1 VSEAAAPGRR
11 GPRRTAE
18 SQSVV
23 DERIERLVREQEN
36 EAVAARIR
44 IGVWLIL
51 LAVPA
56 YILVDYYLGQPHIF
70 WLNALKLVGCVL
82 ATIAVFALRKPA
94 NRPRARAIG
103 LFVVA
108 SISTLS
114 AMSAALTGDAVSHPL
129 FGLLLTL
136 STGALIPWG
145 GREQAVAVAIV
156 VAVSAGLAYA
166 EAHRMAAMIGY
177 PVIVGGLACLS
188 SIYLARFLHQ
198 GRLDLAREQFERER
212 AQEALAAEAH
222 KAAALAH
229 AGEELLQVA
238 EGGDVWNRVCRLTTE
253 VLQCDCSYVFA
264 PARSAPAYTI
274 RAHHGFSTDVADSMD
289 SIDVPIELFEPV
301 INRLAQDGI
310 IRWRGGTTRAH
321 PLSQVPVYFGVR
333 SRVYALLRQGG
344 EVFGVLTAGYFD
356 ASGEFSEEQADLMGR
371 MAVLAAMALQSARV
385 IEQLQEANDFKSE
398 FVASMSHELR
408 TPLNVIIGYHDLLLE
423 GAFGHVNGEQADTL
437 RRADSSARELLDLIN
452 ATLDLSRFDSG
463 RMPISLADVSIGEL
477 VADVVNGL
485 AQVRRNPQVEID
497 WHVDKSVPTVV
508 TDPLKARMILK
519 NLVHNALKF
528 TESGR
533 VSVQA
538 RAADGGV
545 QLSVS
550 DTGIGIPAAAFAAIF
565 EPFQQADNSVSNR
578 FGGTGLG
585 LYIVRR
591 LLTML
596 GGRIELDSEVGR
608 GSTFT
613 VWLPLRASELEG
625 STAA

>member
-1 VSEAAAPGRR
+1 MGRKR
-11 GPRRTAE
+11 SAE

-36 EAVAARIR
+36 EAIAARIR

-56 YILVDYYLGQPHIF
+56 YILVDYYLGQPHIY
-70 WLNALKLVGCVL
+70 WLNALKLVGGVL
-82 ATIAVFALRKPA
+82 ATIAVIALRQPA
-94 NRPRARAIG
+94 NRNRARAIG

-145 GREQAVAVAIV
+145 GREQAAAVAIV
-156 VAVSAGLAYA
+156 VAISAGLAYA
-166 EAHRMAAMIGY
+166 EAHSVATLIGY
-177 PVIVGGLACLS
+177 PVIVGGLACFS
-188 SIYLARFLHQ
+188 SIYLAYFLHQ

-222 KAAALAH
+222 KAAALAR

-264 PARSAPAYTI
+264 RGAPAYTI

-289 SIDVPIELFEPV
+289 SIDVPVELFEPV
-301 INRLAQDGI
+301 IKRLAQDGI

-321 PLSQVPVYFGVR
+321 PLSQVPMYFGVR

-356 ASGEFSEEQADLMGR
+356 ASREFSEEQADLMGR

-463 RMPISLADVSIGEL
+463 HMPVSLADVSVAEL
-477 VADVVNGL
+477 VADVVSGL
-485 AQVRRNPQVEID
+485 GQVRRNPRVEID
-497 WHVDKSVPTVV
+497 WHVDRNVPTVV
-508 TDPLKARMILK
+508 TDPLKARMIVK
-519 NLVHNALKF
+519 NLLHNALKF
-528 TESGR
+528 TERGR
-533 VSVQA
+533 VSVKA
-538 RAADGGV
+538 RTADGGV
-545 QLSVS
+545 RLSVS
-550 DTGIGIPAAAFAAIF
+550 DTGIGIPAAAFDTIF
-565 EPFQQADNSVSNR
+565 EPFQQADTSVSNR

-613 VWLPLRASELEG
+613 VWLPLRPSELEG
-625 STAA
+625 TTAA